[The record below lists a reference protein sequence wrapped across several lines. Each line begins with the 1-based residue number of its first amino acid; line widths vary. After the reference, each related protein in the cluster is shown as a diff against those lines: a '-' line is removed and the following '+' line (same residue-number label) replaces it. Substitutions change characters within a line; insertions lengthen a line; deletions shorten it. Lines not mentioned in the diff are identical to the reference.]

1 MKPVEKCDLCGGKEF
16 IFRFNGRDRMHEIPG
31 EFIITECKNC
41 GLMFLN
47 PRPSFEE
54 LEKYYPSA
62 EYDSLRGGSGRKEVV
77 NELLENIHRG
87 KKSSIL
93 YRLFAPYFTR
103 EFPHVEGM
111 KVLDVGCGSGH
122 FMAEMKKRFDNDY
135 YGVEPGKFDRE
146 FAARNGLKI
155 FKGILKDAHYPSD
168 YFDLILVNH
177 VFEHV
182 DDPSDTLREL
192 KRILKPGGTLTIG
205 VPNTDA
211 LNRRI
216 FGKYWVG
223 YEVPRHLYNYNPRI
237 LKKYAQK
244 VGLKTK
250 RLRFGL
256 DWYYGLPLQLLFVL
270 NATRKN
276 RHQYYHKIR
285 KKGSYKALLTPL
297 NAAQCA
303 FLIVMMPVAH
313 VLTRLGWG
321 ETVEIFLTK

>member
-16 IFRFNGRDRMHEIPG
+16 VFRFKGRDIMHEVPG
-31 EFIITECKNC
+31 EFTAAECKNC
-41 GLMFLN
+41 GLVFLN
-47 PRPSFEE
+47 PRPSSEE

-62 EYDSLRGGSGRKEVV
+62 EYDSLRGESGRKEVI
-77 NELLENIHRG
+77 NELLGKIHRG
-87 KKSSIL
+87 KKSGII
-93 YRLFAPYFTR
+93 YRLFAPYFIR
-103 EFPHVEGM
+103 EFPHVNGM
-111 KVLDVGCGSGH
+111 KILDVGCGSGH
-122 FMAEMKKRFDNDY
+122 FLAEMKKRFDNEY
-135 YGVEPGKFDRE
+135 YGVEPGEFNRE
-146 FAARNGLKI
+146 FAAKNGLKM
-155 FKGILKDAHYPSD
+155 FRGVLKDARYPKH

-182 DDPSDTLREL
+182 GDPTDTLREL

-223 YEVPRHLYNYNPRI
+223 YDVPRHLYSYSPEI

-256 DWYYGLPLQLLFVL
+256 DWYYGLPFQLLFVL

-285 KKGSYKALLTPL
+285 KKGSYQALLTPL
-297 NAAQCA
+297 NAAQFV
-303 FLIVMMPVAH
+303 FLLVTMPVAH